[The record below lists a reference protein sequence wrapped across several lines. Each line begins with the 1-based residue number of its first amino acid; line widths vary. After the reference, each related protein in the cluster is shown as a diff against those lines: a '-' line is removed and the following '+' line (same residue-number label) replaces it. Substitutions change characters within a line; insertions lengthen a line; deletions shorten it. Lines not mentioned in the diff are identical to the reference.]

1 MQIIFS
7 AAFCR
12 LTIRELFISF
22 AMYVLEILC
31 LIETQFLSNQHQ
43 IRTTI
48 MVDGYQSKML
58 CQEFRRRCFGP
69 VIVLRSF
76 FHSGARAHLLCR

>member
-7 AAFCR
+7 AAFYR
-12 LTIRELFISF
+12 STIRELFTSS

-31 LIETQFLSNQHQ
+31 LIETQFLLNQHQ

-58 CQEFRRRCFGP
+58 CQEFRMQCFGP

-76 FHSGARAHLLCR
+76 FHSGA